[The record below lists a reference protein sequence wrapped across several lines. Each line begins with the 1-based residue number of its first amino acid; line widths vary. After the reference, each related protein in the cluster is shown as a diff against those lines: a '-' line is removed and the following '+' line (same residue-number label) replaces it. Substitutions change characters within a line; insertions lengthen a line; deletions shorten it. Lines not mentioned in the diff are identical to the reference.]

1 LALDFVNCVC
11 YGVLGMQSVA
21 VPYQH
26 EIVVTVTRKGQITIP
41 AAARKFLQTDK
52 QRKLALT
59 IDSQGGVRLRVPTY
73 PTIASLAGAA
83 GTLPEQFQGLSWNE
97 LVNI

>member
-1 LALDFVNCVC
+1 
-11 YGVLGMQSVA
+11 MQSVA

-41 AAARKFLQTDK
+41 VAARKYLQTDQ

-59 IDSQGGVRLRVPTY
+59 IDPQGGVRLRVPTY

-83 GTLPEQFQGLSWNE
+83 GSLLEPLQGLSWDE
-97 LVNI
+97 VVNIAHEDLADEHIKQDQ